1 MFKILER
8 FREQI
13 HESQWLRKW
22 IDIIFKEEETGAN
35 LNNIRRQKNIN
46 HDDLLK

>member
-1 MFKILER
+1 LIEKFLKWLETY
-8 FREQI
+8 I
-13 HESQWLRKW
+13 NRKA
-22 IDIIFKEEETGAN
+22 DKHSGAY